1 MGDRDQSGRIGC
13 LESQEMLAKGLVDG
27 GLDRRDGVQSSI
39 AQARRLRMF
48 DMDGGY
54 PFWIADFRAYL
65 PLRQGPGC
73 AGGRLALNR
82 TAPHPPRRCAH

>member
-1 MGDRDQSGRIGC
+1 MGDREQSGRIGC
-13 LESQEMLAKGLVDG
+13 IESQEMPAKGLVDG

-39 AQARRLRMF
+39 AQALRLRMF

-65 PLRQGPGC
+65 PLRQGC
-73 AGGRLALNR
+73 WLRVARLALNR